1 MLKNNKNFPGINGFV
16 WWTGIVEGRKDP
28 LKLGRI
34 QVRCFGWHTEYRKDD
49 KKGEAGSY
57 GTIDCEDLLWAQ
69 PILSANWYQNTQVPK
84 EGEMVIGFFID
95 GEDAQHPF
103 YLGVIPSIPSESF
116 FNNKLNWQDKKP
128 KDTNS
133 AFVDPGNSYSE
144 ARVDKRP
151 ISLYAIDPLTKKPG
165 PTLYPAKEDLEK
177 PTTSRLSRNE
187 DLQNT
192 PIIMSSARKNGLE
205 YGNVQYPY
213 NSSLASES
221 GHYFDIDDTPKGERI
236 MLLHRS
242 GSFIEFSANGHVR
255 IFATNNLILMANNT
269 VYVEACR
276 KDIKSTAKLG
286 IYETANTENIIEV
299 AKLGNISETAR
310 LNISETAELGSI
322 TESAKINIVE
332 SAGSNVSETAGGNI
346 SETAGGNISETAS
359 NISNKASVIQ
369 DTAGAVIHNTP
380 IQTTSGSHV
389 DSVGTHYPEGT
400 VTAAISAVSSSV
412 SSLESSI
419 SSIQSSIDGLSRRL
433 SALESA

>member
-16 WWTGIVEGRKDP
+16 WWTGIVEGRRDP

-103 YLGVIPSIPSESF
+103 YLGVIPSIPSKKF
-116 FNNKLNWQDKKP
+116 FEDKLSWQDKKP
-128 KDTNS
+128 KDKNS
-133 AFVDPGNSYSE
+133 AFVDPGNSYKE
-144 ARVDKRP
+144 AKVDERP
-151 ISLYAIDPLTKKPG
+151 ISLYAIDPITNEVG
-165 PTLYPAKEDLEK
+165 PTLYPAREDLDK

-187 DLQNT
+187 DLENT
-192 PIIMSSARKNGLE
+192 PIIMSSARENGLE
-205 YGNVQYPY
+205 YGDVQYPY
-213 NSSLASES
+213 NSSLSSES
-221 GHYFDIDDTPKGERI
+221 GHYFDIDDTPNGERI

-242 GSFIEFSANGHVR
+242 GSFLEFSANGHVR

-269 VYVEACR
+269 VYVEAC
-276 KDIKSTAKLG
+276 KEDIKSTAKIG
-286 IYETANTENIIEV
+286 VYETANT
-299 AKLGNISETAR
+299 GN
-310 LNISETAELGSI
+310 I
-322 TESAKINIVE
+322 TESAISGSIAE
-332 SAGSNVSETAGGNI
+332 SAKSNITESAGGNI
-346 SETAGGNISETAS
+346 SEAAGGNILNSATT
-359 NISNKASVIQ
+359 IQ
-369 DTAGAVIHNTP
+369 DTASAVIHNTP
-380 IQTTSGSHV
+380 IQTTTGAHV
-389 DSVGTHYPEGT
+389 DSVGPHYPTGT
-400 VTAAISAVSSSV
+400 TAAISSIASSV

-419 SSIQSSIDGLSRRL
+419 SSIQGSIDSLSSRI

>member
-49 KKGEAGSY
+49 KKGKDGSY
-57 GTIDCEDLLWAQ
+57 GTVDCEDLLWAQ

-103 YLGVIPSIPSESF
+103 YLGVIPSIPSKEF
-116 FNNKLNWQDKKP
+116 FDKKLNRTDKKP
-128 KDTNS
+128 KDSNS
-133 AFVDPGNSYSE
+133 GFVDPGESYDGAS
-144 ARVDKRP
+144 VLDRP
-151 ISLYAIDPLTKKPG
+151 VPIHAIDPTTKKAG
-165 PTLYPAKEDLEK
+165 PTLYPAKEDLDQ

-187 DLQNT
+187 DLENT

-205 YGNVQYPY
+205 YGDVQYPY

-221 GHYFDIDDTPKGERI
+221 GHYFDIDDTPNGERI

-269 VYVEACR
+269 VYIEAC
-276 KDIKSTAKLG
+276 KGDIKSTARVG
-286 IYETANTENIIEV
+286 VHETANT
-299 AKLGNISETAR
+299 GNITET
-310 LNISETAELGSI
+310 
-322 TESAKINIVE
+322 
-332 SAGSNVSETAGGNI
+332 AGSNI
-346 SETAGGNISETAS
+346 L
-359 NISNKASVIQ
+359 NKASKIQ
-369 DTAGAVIHNTP
+369 DTASEVVHETP
-380 IQTTSGSHV
+380 MHTTTGVHI
-389 DSVGTHYPEGT
+389 DSIGTHYSG
-400 VTAAISAVSSSV
+400 
-412 SSLESSI
+412 
-419 SSIQSSIDGLSRRL
+419 G
-433 SALESA
+433 